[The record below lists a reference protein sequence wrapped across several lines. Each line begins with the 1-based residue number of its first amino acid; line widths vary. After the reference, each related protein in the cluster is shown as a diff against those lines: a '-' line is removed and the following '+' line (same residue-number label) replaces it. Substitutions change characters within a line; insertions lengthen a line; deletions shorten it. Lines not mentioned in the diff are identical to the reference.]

1 MTKEKWIEI
10 CKEMAQHLRVL
21 ELITKNNALDIVT
34 IALGTETTG
43 HAVWIEDDTGS
54 HCRCVSDG
62 DNGFKG
68 EIYHAGEIDRGRKN
82 Q

>member
-10 CKEMAQHLRVL
+10 CKEMAPHLRVL
-21 ELITKNNALDIVT
+21 ELIAKNNALDIVT
-34 IALGTETTG
+34 IALGTKTTC

>member
-10 CKEMAQHLRVL
+10 CKEMAPHLRVL

-34 IALGTETTG
+34 IALRTETTG

>member
-10 CKEMAQHLRVL
+10 CKEMATHLRVL